1 MILLKIL
8 LIALVCVLLVWALI
22 LAFRNNKTYAFT
34 RFYGDA
40 AFEVV
45 GNFLNSLKDDQEL
58 NDRKEEYKEL
68 KKMCRQIIEKY
79 SYEQILFS
87 LKPFK
92 LESWFTPE
100 EVEFIKRGIK

>member
-1 MILLKIL
+1 MILKIL
-8 LIALVCVLLVWALI
+8 FIILICVLLVWALI
-22 LAFRNNKTYAFT
+22 LAFRNNKTYAFI

-40 AFEVV
+40 AFKVV
-45 GNFLNSLKDDQEL
+45 GDFLNSLHDDQEFQ
-58 NDRKEEYKEL
+58 DREVEYKEL
-68 KKMCRQIIEKY
+68 KKMCYQIINKY

-92 LESWFTPE
+92 LNYWFTPK

>member
-1 MILLKIL
+1 MILKIL
-8 LIALVCVLLVWALI
+8 FIVLICVLLVWALI

-34 RFYGDA
+34 CFYGDA

-45 GNFLNSLKDDQEL
+45 GDFLNSLKDDQEL
-58 NDRKEEYKEL
+58 QDREVEYKEL
-68 KKMCRQIIEKY
+68 KKMCYQIINKY

-92 LESWFTPE
+92 LEAWFTPE
-100 EVEFIKRGIK
+100 EIKFIKRGL